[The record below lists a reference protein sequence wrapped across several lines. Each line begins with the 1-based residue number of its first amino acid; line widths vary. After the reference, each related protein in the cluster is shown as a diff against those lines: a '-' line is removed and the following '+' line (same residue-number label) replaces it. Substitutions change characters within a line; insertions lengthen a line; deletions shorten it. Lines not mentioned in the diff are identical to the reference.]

1 MNRFQRAFRATVVE
15 SGFGYASQALAL
27 FSVPLFLTTLGAEGY
42 GLMVT
47 VMAFTG
53 YLNFAD
59 AGLSWGSMIL
69 IAHAHGRQDR
79 AAIASITRH
88 SVVLAAVSGLV
99 ALLALGAVVG
109 ASALG
114 WQLPMFAHHPEA
126 NQLLLIAGVQLILN
140 IQFGVFYNVF
150 KGLQETY
157 WAVFYQGT
165 GRILGLG
172 ATMLAAYLTH
182 SVALVMF
189 LQLVFTALCG
199 TAAAIDVVYRHRWA
213 FTRGSFGDRSQYAAQ
228 IRIGG
233 KNFLMQIGHTLT
245 YTAPTFGLG
254 AMVGLAAVPF
264 YTVPVALLSLF
275 FTPLNSWA
283 GSMQGA
289 YGEAWSSGAR
299 DWAAGAFRKTLD
311 RMLVVGAL
319 GVALFLSFGDG
330 FIRLWSRGRLN
341 LTPAMAASVSAIVV
355 ANSLVKAAQ
364 FLLTG
369 LNRQRQAAVAEIVS
383 GALSMVL
390 VPLSVHFLGAAGV
403 GVGAIAAI
411 LVTSGWVLPREVQ
424 GRLGAAAFP
433 TAGYTVRVGAA
444 LGATT
449 LVGNLVAG
457 LVRFEGAGA
466 EIWRLASGGIAGVA
480 VFLLAVFGLR
490 LVPLEEAQSAA
501 RWLFRRRSPA
511 GS

>member
-15 SGFGYASQALAL
+15 SGFGYASQAVAL

-59 AGLSWGSMIL
+59 AGMSWGSMIL

-88 SVVLAAVSGLV
+88 SAVLAAASGLV
-99 ALLALGAVVG
+99 ALLGLGAVVG

-114 WQLPMFAHHPEA
+114 WQLPMFAHHAEA
-126 NQLLLIAGVQLILN
+126 NRLILIAGVQLILTL
-140 IQFGVFYNVF
+140 QFGVFYNVF

-157 WAVFYQGT
+157 WAVFYQGS

-172 ATMLAAYLTH
+172 ATMVAAYLTH
-182 SVALVMF
+182 SVTLVML
-189 LQLVFTALCG
+189 LQLVFTAVSG
-199 TAAAIDVVYRHRWA
+199 TAAAIHVVCRHRWA
-213 FTRGSFGDRSQYAAQ
+213 FARGSFRDRSQYTAQ
-228 IRIGG
+228 VRIGG
-233 KNFLMQIGHTLT
+233 KNFLIQIGHTLT
-245 YTAPTFGLG
+245 YTAPTFGIG
-254 AMVGLAAVPF
+254 AIVGLAAVPL

-299 DWAAGAFRKTLD
+299 EWAAGAFRKTLD
-311 RMLVVGAL
+311 RTLVVGAL

-330 FIRLWSRGRLN
+330 FIQLWSRGRLN

-364 FLLTG
+364 FLLIG

-383 GALSMVL
+383 GTLAMAL
-390 VPLSVHFLGAAGV
+390 VPLSVHFLGAGGV

-411 LVTSGWVLPREVQ
+411 LATSAWVLRREVR
-424 GRLGAAAFP
+424 GRLGPAAFP
-433 TAGYTVRVGAA
+433 TAGYTLRVVVA
-444 LGATT
+444 LVATT
-449 LVGNLVAG
+449 LVGDLGAG
-457 LVRFEGAGA
+457 LVPFEGAGA
-466 EIWRLASGGIAGVA
+466 EIWRLATGGLAGVS

-490 LVPLEEAQSAA
+490 LVPLAEAQAAA
-501 RWLFRRRSPA
+501 RWLFRRRTVAPS
-511 GS
+511 

>member
-59 AGLSWGSMIL
+59 AGISWGSMIL

-88 SVVLAAVSGLV
+88 SAVLAVGSGLV
-99 ALLALGAVVG
+99 AFLGLGAVVG

-114 WQLPMFAHHPEA
+114 WQLPMFLHHPEA
-126 NQLLLIAGVQLILN
+126 NRLILIAGVQLILN
-140 IQFGVFYNVF
+140 LVFGVFYNVF

-157 WAVFYQGT
+157 WAVFYQGS
-165 GRILGLG
+165 GRIVGLG

-182 SVALVMF
+182 SVTLVMF
-189 LQLVFTALCG
+189 LQLVFTAVSG
-199 TAAAIDVVYRHRWA
+199 AAAAIHAVCRHPWA
-213 FTRGSFGDRSQYAAQ
+213 FTRGSFGDRAQYAAQ

-233 KNFLMQIGHTLT
+233 KNFLIQVGHTLT
-245 YTAPTFGLG
+245 YTAPTFAIGSI
-254 AMVGLAAVPF
+254 VGLAAVPF

-275 FTPLNSWA
+275 FTPLTSWA

-299 DWAAGAFRKTLD
+299 EWAAGAFRATLD
-311 RMLVVGAL
+311 RTLVVGGL

-330 FIRLWSRGRLN
+330 FVQVWSRGRLN
-341 LTPAMAASVSAIVV
+341 LAPAMAASVSAIVA

-369 LNRQRQAAVAEIVS
+369 LNCQRRAAVAEIAS
-383 GALSMVL
+383 GALSMAL

-411 LVTSGWVLPREVQ
+411 LLTSAWVLPREVRA
-424 GRLGAAAFP
+424 RLGSAAFP
-433 TAGYTVRVGAA
+433 PASFALRVGAA
-444 LGATT
+444 LAATT
-449 LVGNLVAG
+449 MVGDLVAG
-457 LVRFEGAGA
+457 LIRFEGAGA
-466 EIWRLASGGIAGVA
+466 EIWRLAAGGVAGVA
-480 VFLLAVFGLR
+480 VFLLAALGLR
-490 LVPLEEAQSAA
+490 LVPWEDAQAA
-501 RWLFRRRSPA
+501 VRWLLRRRA
-511 GS
+511 GAAT